1 VRSAVALASL
11 AAVIVA
17 GMLALACGGVQ
28 RSGGEGKRND
38 ITALSAQIREWRREA
53 GMPLDPHPQMV
64 AQFVSLSLKQAK
76 AMCPKG
82 QQVTDAC
89 SDVCTLA
96 EHICDNAEQ
105 ICILADEL
113 GTADRWAQ
121 DKCASAKAS
130 CREAKQRCCA
140 KCSVAKA
147 SW

>member
-11 AAVIVA
+11 AAVIGV
-17 GMLALACGGVQ
+17 GVLALACGGQQ
-28 RSGGEGKRND
+28 RPSGEGKRND

-64 AQFVSLSLKQAK
+64 AQFFTRTLKQAK
-76 AMCPKG
+76 AMCPTAHQISEG
-82 QQVTDAC
+82 C

-113 GTADRWAQ
+113 GSNDRWAQ